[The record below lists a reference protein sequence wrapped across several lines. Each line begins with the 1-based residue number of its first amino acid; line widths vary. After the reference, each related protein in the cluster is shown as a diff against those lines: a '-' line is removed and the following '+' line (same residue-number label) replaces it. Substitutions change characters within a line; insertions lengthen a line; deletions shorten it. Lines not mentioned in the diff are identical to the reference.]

1 MGRAARALCHQTNQ
15 TMNLR
20 LTHSC
25 FYVLDQDSALDF
37 YVNKLGF
44 KKHTDVRKGEFR
56 WLTVTPPDQP
66 DLEISLLAAK
76 ESHAMDKESADAL
89 AMLIRKGLFGFGSF
103 QSTDVFAAYEE
114 MHAKGVEFKAPPKKE
129 FYGVSCN
136 FKDDSGNWF
145 SLSEI
150 KK

>member
-1 MGRAARALCHQTNQ
+1 
-15 TMNLR
+15 MNLQ

-25 FYVLDQDSALDF
+25 FYVLDQNSALDF

-44 KKHTDVRKGEFR
+44 KKKTDVKNGEFR

-76 ESHAMDKESADAL
+76 ESHAMDKEAADAL
-89 AMLIRKGLFGFGSF
+89 AMLIRKGIFGFGTF
-103 QSTDVFAAYEE
+103 QSKDVFAAYEE

-129 FYGVSCN
+129 FYGVSCA

-145 SLSEI
+145 SLSELQPE
-150 KK
+150 KETK